1 VLSRRPLAVGDMVRA
16 VVTGAEGADLVAEVT
31 GDPPADG
38 GRPISPGT
46 DAGHIEP
53 A

>member
-1 VLSRRPLAVGDMVRA
+1 
-16 VVTGAEGADLVAEVT
+16 VAEVT